1 LGARLRAIR
10 VEVFG
15 EDGIDII
22 SEKLG
27 VAPRTWQSYEEVGE
41 VMPAQTL
48 LRFIEL
54 TGADPLWLMRG
65 EGRKYRKARR
75 KGGQDPDSSAA
86 PSPRRTSRGDV
97 DSGRSNDRSSS
108 ADPA

>member
-1 LGARLRAIR
+1 
-10 VEVFG
+10 VEVYG
-15 EDGIDII
+15 EDGIDTIG
-22 SEKLG
+22 EKLG
-27 VAPRTWQSYEEVGE
+27 VAPRTWQGYEEVGE

-65 EGRKYRKARR
+65 EGRRYRKA
-75 KGGQDPDSSAA
+75 GGKSEQDPDSSAA
-86 PSPRRTSRGDV
+86 PAPTRTSRGDV
-97 DSGRSNDRSSS
+97 DVAPGRSNDRPSS